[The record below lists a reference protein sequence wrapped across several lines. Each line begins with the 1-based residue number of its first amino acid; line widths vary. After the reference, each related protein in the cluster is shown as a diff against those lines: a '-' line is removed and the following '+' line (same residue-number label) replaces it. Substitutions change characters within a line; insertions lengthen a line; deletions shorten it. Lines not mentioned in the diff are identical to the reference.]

1 MTQSRPRISFG
12 QQHPST
18 KLASGVS
25 LIARLSKSP
34 RSSPKQPQAMRHSPR
49 ITPTKCSWPAK
60 TTTPTQPQTQMEQEK
75 ENTDDYDYSP
85 GVISRA
91 SCEPLSASASP
102 SPLPNISVAKRQR
115 QDYLMG
121 TSPPPFHIRRDSDVQ
136 TSTPVGN
143 STLKAFENLDIS
155 SDITTPKKST
165 EKSMDTP
172 TKSRTSIDSIT
183 RTVSITLSSIYDEI
197 NETPR
202 KKRPIEARAPSTL
215 PRRKRSGMLRHRPSK
230 LDLIDHKELT
240 FFPLHAQAS
249 DCGNSEP
256 LVFVEDYFVSDYER
270 SRKNPDASIKKCT
283 TCFAPLYEFSSFL
296 ESMDKRDACKY
307 SEFVCTK
314 CAHKA
319 FPDRSAKFGRS
330 VRKAQSSYELRSS
343 PTMAQSTAGT
353 SSSRPMWWDSLS
365 RKLRWRWRTKGLIP
379 KDVLDLINPPA
390 PPSHY

>member
-1 MTQSRPRISFG
+1 MAEPRPKISFG
-12 QQHPST
+12 QHHPST

-34 RSSPKQPQAMRHSPR
+34 RSPKPAMRPSPR
-49 ITPTKCSWPAK
+49 LTPTKTWKA
-60 TTTPTQPQTQMEQEK
+60 TPTQTTTQPQEEK
-75 ENTDDYDYSP
+75 ENTDDYSP
-85 GVISRA
+85 VAPSRS

-143 STLKAFENLDIS
+143 SSITAFEKLNIS
-155 SDITTPKKST
+155 SP
-165 EKSMDTP
+165 DTP
-172 TKSRTSIDSIT
+172 TKRKSIDSMT
-183 RTVSITLSSIYDEI
+183 RTVSITLSSIYDEV

-202 KKRPIEARAPSTL
+202 KKRPIETRAPSTL

-240 FFPLHAQAS
+240 FFPLHATAS
-249 DCGNSEP
+249 DCGNNEP

-270 SRKNPDASIKKCT
+270 SRKNPDASVKKCT

-296 ESMDKRDACKY
+296 ESIDNGACKY

-314 CAHKA
+314 CAHKV
-319 FPDRSAKFGRS
+319 FPDRLTDKSRS
-330 VRKAQSSYELRSS
+330 VRKAQSSYELRSR
-343 PTMAQSTAGT
+343 PALTHGTPAT

-379 KDVLDLINPPA
+379 KDVLDLINPPT
-390 PPSHY
+390 SHY

>member
-1 MTQSRPRISFG
+1 MI
-12 QQHPST
+12 
-18 KLASGVS
+18 
-25 LIARLSKSP
+25 
-34 RSSPKQPQAMRHSPR
+34 RHSPR
-49 ITPTKCSWPAK
+49 VTPTKSQWPAK
-60 TTTPTQPQTQMEQEK
+60 TVTPTQPQTQTQEK
-75 ENTDDYDYSP
+75 ENNDDRDYSP
-85 GVISRA
+85 SVISRA

-102 SPLPNISVAKRQR
+102 SPLPNITVAKRQR
-115 QDYLMG
+115 QDYMMG
-121 TSPPPFHIRRDSDVQ
+121 NSPPPFQIRQDSEVQ

-143 STLKAFENLDIS
+143 ATLKAFENLDIS
-155 SDITTPKKST
+155 GEITTPKKRST
-165 EKSMDTP
+165 ELSVDTP
-172 TKSRTSIDSIT
+172 TKSRASIDSLT
-183 RTVSITLSSIYDEI
+183 RTVSITLSSIYDEL

-202 KKRPIEARAPSTL
+202 KKRPLEARAPSTL
-215 PRRKRSGMLRHRPSK
+215 PRRKRSGFLRHRPSK

-270 SRKNPDASIKKCT
+270 SRKNPDASVKKCT

-296 ESMDKRDACKY
+296 DSLDKRDACKY

-319 FPDRSAKFGRS
+319 FPNRSTALGRS
-330 VRKAQSSYELRSS
+330 VRKAQSSYELRSR
-343 PTMAQSTAGT
+343 PPLAQSASN

>member
-1 MTQSRPRISFG
+1 MTESRPKISFG
-12 QQHPST
+12 HQHPSA

-34 RSSPKQPQAMRHSPR
+34 RSTPKQAMRDSPR
-49 ITPTKCSWPAK
+49 LTPTKSPWPAK
-60 TTTPTQPQTQMEQEK
+60 TITPTQPQTQMDEEK

-85 GVISRA
+85 GVITRA

-102 SPLPNISVAKRQR
+102 SPLPKISVAKRQR

-121 TSPPPFHIRRDSDVQ
+121 TSPPTFHIRRDSEVQ

-155 SDITTPKKST
+155 CDIVTPKKST
-165 EKSMDTP
+165 ELSIDSP
-172 TKSRTSIDSIT
+172 TKQRTSFDSIT
-183 RTVSITLSSIYDEI
+183 RTVSITLSSVYDEI

-202 KKRPIEARAPSTL
+202 KKRPIESRAPSTL
-215 PRRKRSGMLRHRPSK
+215 PRRKRSGFLRHRPSK

-249 DCGNSEP
+249 DCGNNEP

-270 SRKNPDASIKKCT
+270 SLKNPEASIKKCT

-314 CAHKA
+314 CTHKA
-319 FPDRSAKFGRS
+319 FPDRSTGFGRS
-330 VRKAQSSYELRSS
+330 VRKAQSSYELRSRQ
-343 PTMAQSTAGT
+343 PMAQSSVGT
-353 SSSRPMWWDSLS
+353 SPSRPMWWDSLS

-390 PPSHY
+390 PTSHY

>member
-1 MTQSRPRISFG
+1 MAEPRPRISLG
-12 QQHPST
+12 QHPHHSHPST

-34 RSSPKQPQAMRHSPR
+34 RSSPKAMRPSPR
-49 ITPTKCSWPAK
+49 LTPTRTRSPK
-60 TTTPTQPQTQMEQEK
+60 TQMEEK
-75 ENTDDYDYSP
+75 ENSDDPNCSLDYSP
-85 GVISRA
+85 SISLSRA
-91 SCEPLSASASP
+91 SCDLSASASP

-121 TSPPPFHIRRDSDVQ
+121 TSPPPFHIRSDSDVQ
-136 TSTPVGN
+136 TSTPTGN

-155 SDITTPKKST
+155 NEISTPKKSAEMT
-165 EKSMDTP
+165 VETP
-172 TKSRTSIDSIT
+172 TKSRTSLESLT
-183 RTVSITLSSIYDEI
+183 RTVSITLSSIYDEMH
-197 NETPR
+197 ETPR
-202 KKRPIEARAPSTL
+202 KKRPIEQRAPSTL
-215 PRRKRSGMLRHRPSK
+215 PRRKRSGFLRHRPSK

-270 SRKNPDASIKKCT
+270 SRKNPDAAVKKCT

-319 FPDRSAKFGRS
+319 FPDRSSGFNRS
-330 VRKAQSSYELRSS
+330 VRKAQSSYELRSR
-343 PTMAQSTAGT
+343 PPLAQATST

-379 KDVLDLINPPA
+379 KDVLDLINPPP